1 MTSVVRELYRQKTWA
16 TLQLIDLLRGLPE
29 DLLDATHPGTYGSI
43 RSTLRHLVANDAN
56 YYAFVTQQPPL
67 PPLSQEPTLDEFA
80 AQVERLAPMWEAL
93 LDDAELPGRE
103 LSGPRGT
110 ALAAMP
116 LAQSIHHGD
125 VHRTQILSILGARG
139 VTVPD
144 LDMWEYGMAAGYV
157 RPPEA
162 TSV

>member
-16 TLQLIDLLRGLPE
+16 TLRLIDLLRGVPQGV
-29 DLLDATHPGTYGSI
+29 LDATYPGTYGSI
-43 RSTLRHLVANDAN
+43 RATLRHLVANDAV

-67 PPLSQEPTLDEFA
+67 APLSQEPDLDEIA
-80 AQVERLAPMWEAL
+80 AYVERLAPLWEAL
-93 LDDAELPGRE
+93 LDDAELPNRE

-110 ALAAMP
+110 ALAAIP

-125 VHRTQILSILGARG
+125 VHRTHILSILGAQG
-139 VTVPD
+139 IAVPD
-144 LDMWEYGMAAGYV
+144 LDMWEYGMAAGSV
-157 RPPEA
+157 RPPQS